1 MSGIDCLKMAHLLHG
16 RKLYLSF
23 IPSFILQVKFIK
35 IVIGYITFGLMMERV
50 LPKHGG
56 D

>member
-1 MSGIDCLKMAHLLHG
+1 MVHLWHG
-16 RKLYLSF
+16 RILYLSF

-35 IVIGYITFGLMMERV
+35 IVTGYIIFALMMEKV
-50 LPKHGG
+50 LPKRGG

>member
-1 MSGIDCLKMAHLLHG
+1 MVHLLHG

-35 IVIGYITFGLMMERV
+35 IITGYIAFDLMMKKA
-50 LPKHGG
+50 LPKLGE